1 MNVCTNSWQI
11 CNWRCHHSLTKFVPS
26 HHYCAIAS
34 NWPIRNKFG
43 RNRSKRGWD
52 MAIFRFSTMADCWNL
67 KFLTVGT
74 LKRVELHNRIKF
86 RRNRSNRGWDM
97 AIFRFSRWQ
106 PPPSWICKISN
117 FWRSGRSRGSK
128 CIIMPNCIKIGWTA
142 AEIWRFFNFSRWRP
156 PPSWILEISIFN
168 GQDGQ
173 EGRTTSAYQISPKSR
188 KPRLRYNNFS
198 IFPRW
203 RPSAI
208 LDL

>member
-74 LKRVELHNRIKF
+74 LKRVELHNRTKF
-86 RRNRSNRGWDM
+86 VEV
-97 AIFRFSRWQ
+97 AQ
-106 PPPSWICKISN
+106 
-117 FWRSGRSRGSK
+117 
-128 CIIMPNCIKIGWTA
+128 TT
-142 AEIWRFFNFSRWRP
+142 AEIWPFYDFQDGGRRHLGFLK
-156 PPSWILEISIFN
+156 LEIFN
-168 GQDGQ
+168 GQDAQKGW
-173 EGRTTSAYQISPKSR
+173 TAPSYQILSKSL
-188 KPRLRYNNFS
+188 KPRLRYGHFT
-198 IFPRW
+198 IFKMAAA
-203 RPSAI
+203 AI